1 MEEQDPDLTQ
11 WFADILDEYPTLEG
25 LSEEDTQRIKN
36 GRYEDEDEGLEEE
49 DEDGNDI
56 NHPNFN
62 FTLLHFAAKGKMP
75 DVAARL
81 IDGFGMN
88 PNAKSS
94 MGRTPLT
101 LAILGIPGVHDSD
114 ALDTVRV
121 LVERGANVN
130 EVDLRT
136 PLGYALSDRNTA
148 IVDYLLEHGADVNAK
163 DEWNR
168 TPIFN
173 ARDLSHI
180 DKLVARGADVTVVDN
195 SGNTPIFDAI
205 IYGGGKTLTLVKK
218 LISIG
223 VDWSV
228 KNKDGH
234 TAETFAR
241 ERGQLPKTVEYLTKL
256 RKEKEAKEKAQ
267 RAVEVQGASDIA
279 LEKGL
284 PANVLKNINEYAVG
298 RPVQLPA
305 VPIRIRKQNAEKMR
319 AESAAKREQ
328 AASADAVAAMKAG
341 RKTRMRKTKRRKTIR
356 LG

>member
-1 MEEQDPDLTQ
+1 M
-11 WFADILDEYPTLEG
+11 I
-25 LSEEDTQRIKN
+25 
-36 GRYEDEDEGLEEE
+36 DEDEE
-49 DEDGNDI
+49 GNAI
-56 NHPNFN
+56 VEPNFN

-75 DVAARL
+75 DVVARL

-101 LAILGIPGVHDSD
+101 LAILGIPGVHASD
-114 ALDTVRV
+114 ALKTVRV

-168 TPIFN
+168 TPIFD
-173 ARDLSHI
+173 ARDPSDI
-180 DKLVARGADVTVVDN
+180 DKLVARGADVNVVDDF
-195 SGNTPIFDAI
+195 GNTPIFDVI
-205 IYGGGKTLTLVKK
+205 MFGGKKTLTLVKK

-228 KNKDGH
+228 KNKENQI
-234 TAETFAR
+234 AETFAR
-241 ERGQLPKTVEYLTKL
+241 QRGSLSKTVEYLAKL
-256 RKEKEAKEKAQ
+256 RAEKEAKEKAQ

-279 LEKGL
+279 LEKRL

-305 VPIRIRKQNAEKMR
+305 IPIHIRAQNLEKMR

-341 RKTRMRKTKRRKTIR
+341 RKTRMRKIKRRKTIR